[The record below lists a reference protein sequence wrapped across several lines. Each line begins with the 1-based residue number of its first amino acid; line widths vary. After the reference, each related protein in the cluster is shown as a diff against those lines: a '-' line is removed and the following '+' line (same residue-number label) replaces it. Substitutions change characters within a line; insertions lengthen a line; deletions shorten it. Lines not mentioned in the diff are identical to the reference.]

1 MAMTA
6 PGQQQQRQ
14 ERQLFGD
21 QFTQQ
26 QQRQIHDQAARLVP
40 QVLDRV
46 SNQVEYH
53 IWNLLKDLAPT
64 DPRAN
69 YVVDMVRSGQIKLT
83 HLIGTDNIDQLLN
96 QVRSGMSTR
105 DSDGGQNY

>member
-1 MAMTA
+1 MTA

-14 ERQLFGD
+14 ERQQLGD
-21 QFTQQ
+21 QFNQQ

-40 QVLDRV
+40 QVLERAC
-46 SNQVEYH
+46 NQVEYH
-53 IWNLLKDLAPT
+53 VWNLLKDLAPT

-69 YVVDMVRSGQIKLT
+69 YIVDMVRGGQIKLT

-96 QVRSGMSTR
+96 QVRSGMGSR
-105 DSDGGQNY
+105 ESDGGQNY